1 MLQQVLH
8 EYANICTSSQTEI
21 SKTTLITHKINTE
34 NAAPISQ
41 KPYRMNPENEKFLNE
56 EVERLLQ
63 AKIIRKSYSPWAS
76 PVVIVGKKGGDKRL
90 CIDYRKLNTVTK
102 VDSYPLS
109 RIDDHLNSLGGATWF
124 TTLDLASGYWQ
135 VSMNSA
141 DIEKTAFRT
150 YRGLYEFLVMPFEL
164 NNAPGTFQR
173 LMNGVL
179 QEYLG
184 IFVAVYLDDVIIYTK
199 GSFEMHIDHLKQV
212 FQMLRK
218 ANLKIKLKKCHFCQP
233 SLAFLGHVV
242 GRGGI
247 QPDPEKIEKIKN
259 FPEPTNLAQLRSA
272 LGLFSYYRK
281 FIKDFSRHAKPLTTL
296 LKREHPYNWTEK
308 QQNAFDRLKE

>member
-1 MLQQVLH
+1 M
-8 EYANICTSSQTEI
+8 
-21 SKTTLITHKINTE
+21 
-34 NAAPISQ
+34 
-41 KPYRMNPENEKFLNE
+41 
-56 EVERLLQ
+56 
-63 AKIIRKSYSPWAS
+63 
-76 PVVIVGKKGGDKRL
+76 VIVGKKGGDKRL
-90 CIDYRKLNTVTK
+90 CIDYRKLNAVTK

-141 DIEKTAFRT
+141 DIEKTAFRI
-150 YRGLYEFLVMPFEL
+150 YRGLYEFLVMPFGL

-212 FQMLRK
+212 FQT
-218 ANLKIKLKKCHFCQP
+218 F
-233 SLAFLGHVV
+233 
-242 GRGGI
+242 
-247 QPDPEKIEKIKN
+247 
-259 FPEPTNLAQLRSA
+259 
-272 LGLFSYYRK
+272 
-281 FIKDFSRHAKPLTTL
+281 
-296 LKREHPYNWTEK
+296 
-308 QQNAFDRLKE
+308 